1 MSRAA
6 GSPRNDRAVK
16 IASDVA
22 QKAKIVAD
30 AKGTTITEYLS
41 GLLRPLVERDFDPAV
56 AKIRG
61 TVECPKE

>member
-16 IASDVA
+16 IASDIA

-30 AKGTTITEYLS
+30 VRGLTITEYLT
-41 GLLRPLVERDFDPAV
+41 GLLRPLVERDLAPALE
-56 AKIRG
+56 KIQG
-61 TVECPKE
+61 HQVTN

>member
-6 GSPRNDRAVK
+6 ASTRNDRAVK

-30 AKGTTITEYLS
+30 VRGLTITEYLTE
-41 GLLRPLVERDFDPAV
+41 LLRPLVERDLGPAIQQIQGNGGV
-56 AKIRG
+56 Q
-61 TVECPKE
+61 